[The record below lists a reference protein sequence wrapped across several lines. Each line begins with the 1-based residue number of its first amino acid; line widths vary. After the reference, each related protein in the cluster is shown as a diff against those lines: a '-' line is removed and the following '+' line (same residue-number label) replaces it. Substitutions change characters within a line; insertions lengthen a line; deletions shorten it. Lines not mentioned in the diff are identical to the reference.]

1 METIAVYW
9 EPVIKTYG
17 LEGATNLTLV
27 CIHFKSERMT
37 EWGFWIW
44 KLGSSM
50 DGFHLVLLEHSDPN
64 IFHLY
69 LLVDSNGAEKILSP
83 LDEHIRT
90 DTGEYFDQIY
100 PVDLIYFQGP
110 HFGDRY
116 GIADSAFK
124 ALEANSIP
132 VFIGACSGASVYL
145 VLPGKKR
152 REAIPLLARAFHDP
166 RADSSKTS

>member
-17 LEGATNLTLV
+17 LEEATDLTLV
-27 CIHFKSERMT
+27 CIHLKSERMA

-44 KLGSSM
+44 KLESSL
-50 DGFHLVLLEHSDPN
+50 DGFHLVLLEQSDPDG
-64 IFHLY
+64 FHLY
-69 LLVDSNGAEKILSP
+69 LVVDSNGAGKMVSL
-83 LDEHIRT
+83 LDENIRG
-90 DTGEYFDQIY
+90 DTGEYFDKIY

-116 GIADSAFK
+116 GIADAAFK
-124 ALEANSIP
+124 ALEDGNIP
-132 VFIGACSGASVYL
+132 VLIAACSGASVYL
-145 VLPGKKR
+145 VLPEKKR
-152 REAIPLLARAFHDP
+152 HEAIPLLARAFHDP

>member
-17 LEGATNLTLV
+17 FDGTTDLTLV
-27 CIHFKSERMT
+27 CIHLNSERMA

-44 KLGSSM
+44 KLESSLE
-50 DGFHLVLLEHSDPN
+50 GFLLVLLEQSDPDG
-64 IFHLY
+64 FHLY

-83 LDEHIRT
+83 LDAHIQE

-100 PVDLIYFQGP
+100 PVDLIFFQGP

-116 GIADSAFK
+116 GIADAAFK
-124 ALEANSIP
+124 ALADGNVP
-132 VFIGACSGASVYL
+132 VLIAACSAASVYL
-145 VLPGKKR
+145 VLPEKKR
-152 REAIPLLARAFHDP
+152 CEAIPVLARAFHDP
-166 RADSSKTS
+166 RAGSSKTS

>member
-17 LEGATNLTLV
+17 FEGATNLALV
-27 CIHFKSERMT
+27 CIHFKSERMI
-37 EWGFWIW
+37 EWGFWIS

-50 DGFHLVLLEHSDPN
+50 DGFHLVLLENSDSN

-83 LDEHIRT
+83 LAKQIRT
-90 DTGEYFDQIY
+90 DTGEYFDHIY

-116 GIADSAFK
+116 GIADAAFK
-124 ALEANSIP
+124 ALEDGNIP
-132 VFIGACSGASVYL
+132 VLIAACSAASVYL
-145 VLPGKKR
+145 VLPKKKR
-152 REAIPLLARAFHDP
+152 HEAIPFLNRAFHDP
-166 RADSSKTS
+166 RAGSSSKS

>member
-27 CIHFKSERMT
+27 CIHFKSVRMT

-90 DTGEYFDQIY
+90 DIGEYFDQIY

-116 GIADSAFK
+116 GIADAAFK
-124 ALEANSIP
+124 ALEDGNIP
-132 VFIGACSGASVYL
+132 VLIAACSGASVYL
-145 VLPGKKR
+145 VLPEKKR
-152 REAIPLLARAFHDP
+152 HEAIPLLARAFHDP

>member
-17 LEGATNLTLV
+17 LEGATDLTLV
-27 CIHFKSERMT
+27 NIHLKSERMT

-50 DGFHLVLLEHSDPN
+50 DGFHLALLEHSDPN
-64 IFHLY
+64 FFHLY

-83 LDEHIRT
+83 LDKHIRT
-90 DTGEYFDQIY
+90 DTGEYFDKIY

-116 GIADSAFK
+116 GIADAAFK
-124 ALEANSIP
+124 ALEDGNIP
-132 VFIGACSGASVYL
+132 VLIAACSGASVYL
-145 VLPGKKR
+145 VLPEKKR
-152 REAIPLLARAFHDP
+152 CEAIPVLARAFHDP
-166 RADSSKTS
+166 RAGSSKTS